1 MSGFDI
7 LRFSNHVPFSVAE
20 SEFTGA
26 WGCALSQGTTEEQ
39 VCRVSSKP
47 SSVVLRSQSTAPER
61 FDYIDALRGI
71 AVLGVILVHSAI
83 LSQQGSFPEMMAF
96 TGQRGVQLFYMVSA
110 FTLFLTLDSGRK
122 EHYRW
127 SNFYIRRFFRIAP
140 LFYLAII
147 ANLLLNG
154 RVISVNPHVELS
166 WLQVLSGFLFLH
178 GLNYKTINGVAIG
191 GWSIAVESTFYLFVP
206 YFFTTTKTLR
216 QAISLFI
223 AGALI
228 FGTISWEA
236 AAHYPYMRHYFSFL
250 WFPVEF
256 PVFAL
261 GIVAYTVWKQY
272 IKPACRMGEAQLP
285 RELSMLLILASG
297 VLYATYCQVLYVGRQ
312 PYDDEGLYLSSF
324 LFLPLI
330 LGLSLHPWKFFVNG
344 FTKFMG
350 KISFSV
356 YLCHFFVIR
365 IVENLLDRLDKLPSV
380 FAMAYLRGTPLGLVV
395 VFLVVLAISI
405 PLCMF
410 TWKFVE
416 QPGIR
421 FGKRWIRRREER
433 AAALCA

>member
-1 MSGFDI
+1 
-7 LRFSNHVPFSVAE
+7 
-20 SEFTGA
+20 
-26 WGCALSQGTTEEQ
+26 
-39 VCRVSSKP
+39 
-47 SSVVLRSQSTAPER
+47 
-61 FDYIDALRGI
+61 
-71 AVLGVILVHSAI
+71 
-83 LSQQGSFPEMMAF
+83 
-96 TGQRGVQLFYMVSA
+96 
-110 FTLFLTLDSGRK
+110 
-122 EHYRW
+122 
-127 SNFYIRRFFRIAP
+127 
-140 LFYLAII
+140 
-147 ANLLLNG
+147 
-154 RVISVNPHVELS
+154 
-166 WLQVLSGFLFLH
+166 
-178 GLNYKTINGVAIG
+178 
-191 GWSIAVESTFYLFVP
+191 
-206 YFFTTTKTLR
+206 
-216 QAISLFI
+216 
-223 AGALI
+223 
-228 FGTISWEA
+228 
-236 AAHYPYMRHYFSFL
+236 
-250 WFPVEF
+250 
-256 PVFAL
+256 L

-272 IKPACRMGEAQLP
+272 IKPARRMGEAQLP